1 MFRYEGKAAVKKEL
15 IVSIL
20 YPTTNKYI
28 AYLLFKKTKRHTVN
42 FGLERSFSQRWQKHF
57 IFNAISD

>member
-20 YPTTNKYI
+20 YSTTNKYI
-28 AYLLFKKTKRHTVN
+28 AYLLFKKTKRY
-42 FGLERSFSQRWQKHF
+42 RWLT
-57 IFNAISD
+57 NT